1 MSSTSTST
9 ELIKNNE
16 MIGIIRNL
24 VKDLRYVSTLTNESE
39 FGFSNARLIYQGAY
53 EFGRRCYLLPDY
65 RQLLTD
71 EDKKNFKESFPS
83 GLASLAN
90 YTPGLVNTLQKSS
103 INLAR
108 ERLSQITFVKDEL
121 LDLYREINGDKV
133 PVEVVQASK
142 ILNECQCR
150 LDFTISEWLRGY
162 DEIDD
167 DPREVP
173 NLNGVPETHYWWT
186 DKHRELWNNRQE

>member
-9 ELIKNNE
+9 E

-24 VKDLRYVSTLTNESE
+24 VKDLRYLSTLTNESE
-39 FGFSNARLIYQGAY
+39 FGFSNARQIYQEAY
-53 EFGRRCYLLPDY
+53 EFGRRSYLLPDY
-65 RQLLTD
+65 LQLLTD
-71 EDKKNFKESFPS
+71 EDKKNFKESFPP
-83 GLASLAN
+83 GLARLAT
-90 YTPGLVNTLQKSS
+90 YTPGLINTLQKSS

-121 LDLYREINGDKV
+121 LDFYREINGNKASE
-133 PVEVVQASK
+133 EVVQASK

-150 LDFTISEWLRGY
+150 LDYTISQWLRGY

-167 DPREVP
+167 DPSEVP